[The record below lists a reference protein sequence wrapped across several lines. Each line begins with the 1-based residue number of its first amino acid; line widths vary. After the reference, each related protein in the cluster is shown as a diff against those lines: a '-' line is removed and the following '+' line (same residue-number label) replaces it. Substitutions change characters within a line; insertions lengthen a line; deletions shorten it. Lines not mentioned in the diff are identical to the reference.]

1 VRVNSDKQTLI
12 LAGEAIPRSDAA
24 SSSASDLG
32 LSDMGAR
39 LTIVATRAD
48 NTMLLAHGDFAR
60 KASAAAD
67 DSTSAVMTHSAGG
80 QNKLERSAYP
90 SSARGPSFHA
100 ANEYA
105 RTQDFWGHGT
115 RSTIID
121 TYA

>member
-12 LAGEAIPRSDAA
+12 LAGEAIPRRDAA
-24 SSSASDLG
+24 RLSASDLG
-32 LSDMGAR
+32 LSDMGPP
-39 LTIVATRAD
+39 LTIVATRAG
-48 NTMLLAHGDFAR
+48 NTLSRYGALAR
-60 KASAAAD
+60 KTSTAAD
-67 DSTSAVMTHSAGG
+67 DSSSAVMTLSTSG
-80 QNKLERSAYP
+80 QNKLERSGYL

-100 ANEYA
+100 ANAYA

>member
-1 VRVNSDKQTLI
+1 VNSDKQTLI
-12 LAGEAIPRSDAA
+12 LAGEAIPRRDAA
-24 SSSASDLG
+24 SSSASDFG
-32 LSDMGAR
+32 LSDMGPR

-67 DSTSAVMTHSAGG
+67 DSTSAVMTHPAGS
-80 QNKLERSAYP
+80 QNKLERSGYL
-90 SSARGPSFHA
+90 SSARSFSFHA

-105 RTQDFWGHGT
+105 RTQDFGDHDT

>member
-1 VRVNSDKQTLI
+1 MRVNSDKQTLI
-12 LAGEAIPRSDAA
+12 LAGEAIPRRDAA

-32 LSDMGAR
+32 LSDMGPR

-48 NTMLLAHGDFAR
+48 NTLLLAHGALAR
-60 KASAAAD
+60 KASTAAD
-67 DSTSAVMTHSAGG
+67 DSTSAVMTLSTGG
-80 QNKLERSAYP
+80 RNKLERSGYL
-90 SSARGPSFHA
+90 SSARGSSFHA

>member
-12 LAGEAIPRSDAA
+12 LAGEAVPRRDAVG
-24 SSSASDLG
+24 SAAGGLGLPDLG
-32 LSDMGAR
+32 PR

-48 NTMLLAHGDFAR
+48 STMLLAHGD
-60 KASAAAD
+60 
-67 DSTSAVMTHSAGG
+67 STSLSRTLLSGG
-80 QNKLERSAYP
+80 QNKPERSGYQ
-90 SSARGPSFHA
+90 SSTRGFSFNA

-105 RTQDFWGHGT
+105 RTQDFWGNGI

>member
-12 LAGEAIPRSDAA
+12 LAGEAIPQRHAVSSAA
-24 SSSASDLG
+24 SDPGLSDLG
-32 LSDMGAR
+32 PR

-48 NTMLLAHGDFAR
+48 NTMLLAHGDSGS
-60 KASAAAD
+60 ASMTLATG
-67 DSTSAVMTHSAGG
+67 SQNQLGRSVSA
-80 QNKLERSAYP
+80 
-90 SSARGPSFHA
+90 SSARGFSLNA

-105 RTQDFWGHGT
+105 RTQDFWGNGT

>member
-12 LAGEAIPRSDAA
+12 LAGEAIPRRDAVR
-24 SSSASDLG
+24 SSAGDLG
-32 LSDMGAR
+32 LSDMGPR

-48 NTMLLAHGDFAR
+48 NTLLLPHGALTR
-60 KASAAAD
+60 KASTAAD
-67 DSTSAVMTHSAGG
+67 DSTSAGMTLSTGG
-80 QNKLERSAYP
+80 QNKLERSGSL
-90 SSARGPSFHA
+90 SSARGPSFRA

-105 RTQDFWGHGT
+105 RTQDFWGPGT

>member
-12 LAGEAIPRSDAA
+12 LAGEAIPRRDPMGSAA
-24 SSSASDLG
+24 AGLGPPDLG
-32 LSDMGAR
+32 PR

-48 NTMLLAHGDFAR
+48 STMLLGHG
-60 KASAAAD
+60 
-67 DSTSAVMTHSAGG
+67 DSTSPSMTLLAGG
-80 QNKLERSAYP
+80 QNKLDRSGYL
-90 SSARGPSFHA
+90 SSARGFSRNA

-105 RTQDFWGHGT
+105 RTQDFWGNGI

>member
-12 LAGEAIPRSDAA
+12 LAGEAIPRRDAVSSAA
-24 SSSASDLG
+24 SDPG
-32 LSDMGAR
+32 GPR

-48 NTMLLAHGDFAR
+48 NTMLLAQGDSGSPSMTLLT
-60 KASAAAD
+60 ASQNQLD
-67 DSTSAVMTHSAGG
+67 RSTY
-80 QNKLERSAYP
+80 L
-90 SSARGPSFHA
+90 SSSRGFSFNA

-105 RTQDFWGHGT
+105 RTQDFWGGGT

>member
-1 VRVNSDKQTLI
+1 VNSDKQTLI
-12 LAGEAIPRSDAA
+12 LAGEAIPRRDAA
-24 SSSASDLG
+24 SLSASDLG
-32 LSDMGAR
+32 LSDMGPR

-60 KASAAAD
+60 KANTAAVN
-67 DSTSAVMTHSAGG
+67 STSAVMTLSTGG
-80 QNKLERSAYP
+80 QNKLEHSGYL
-90 SSARGPSFHA
+90 SSARGFSFHA

-105 RTQDFWGHGT
+105 RTQDFGGHGT

>member
-12 LAGEAIPRSDAA
+12 LAGEAIPRRDAVN
-24 SSSASDLG
+24 SSAGDPG
-32 LSDMGAR
+32 LSDMGPR

-48 NTMLLAHGDFAR
+48 NTMLLAHGD
-60 KASAAAD
+60 SAHRPGTAAD
-67 DSTSAVMTHSAGG
+67 DSTFAVTLPSGG
-80 QNKLERSAYP
+80 QNKLERSAYL
-90 SSARGPSFHA
+90 SSARGPSFRA

-105 RTQDFWGHGT
+105 RTQDFWGHGI